1 MTDEEDAL
9 GFEEYWQV
17 IRESLP
23 CVESSVEA
31 LYRSL
36 EVLWL
41 RYHYF
46 DDENDPHEEDK
57 KRPFLQ
63 TRRDY
68 QKRWVLVLRFW
79 RPNERLP
86 VEFTSE
92 DASHSKAVADLFQR
106 VVEDFA
112 QDLQKRRERI
122 DKIELEVKAMKREEE
137 DLRKLSLAL
146 GQYPQEQKNLPLNV
160 PRPYL

>member
-1 MTDEEDAL
+1 MTDEENTLD
-9 GFEEYWQV
+9 FEEYWRV

-46 DDENDPHEEDK
+46 DEEDDPLEEDK

-63 TRRDY
+63 TRRDC

-86 VEFTSE
+86 VEFKSE
-92 DASHSKAVADLFQR
+92 DASHSKAVANLFQL
-106 VVEDFA
+106 VAEDFS
-112 QDLQKRRERI
+112 QDLQKRREN
-122 DKIELEVKAMKREEE
+122 
-137 DLRKLSLAL
+137 RKD
-146 GQYPQEQKNLPLNV
+146 
-160 PRPYL
+160 RT